1 MSHVQRGFPEASK
14 VVQVKVHYIGYETTD
29 DAWVSID
36 MLKCK
41 ALSKEKAHP
50 RCRTCSK
57 FDSSTNA
64 QGMLSSFHCCIID
77 IGFIGVWFV

>member
-1 MSHVQRGFPEASK
+1 MFIIHDISVGSLNMMLHFNIQRGFPEASK

-50 RCRTCSK
+50 RC
-57 FDSSTNA
+57 
-64 QGMLSSFHCCIID
+64 
-77 IGFIGVWFV
+77 